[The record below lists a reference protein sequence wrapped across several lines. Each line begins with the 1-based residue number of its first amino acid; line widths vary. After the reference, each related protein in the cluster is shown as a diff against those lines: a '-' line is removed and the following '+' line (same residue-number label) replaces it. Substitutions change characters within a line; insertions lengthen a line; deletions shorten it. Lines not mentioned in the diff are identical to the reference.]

1 MFQQNQKVR
10 NPEANGYRLTAKR
23 QHAINEAQKLGYE
36 FNHNIFKNPLTRL
49 MTTDELIEFSNSS
62 LRVEYNVESEA
73 IVNNLVEQQKNNF
86 KVKQEL
92 TDEEVLN
99 SITERFSLLEE
110 LTLSTALG
118 ISPSLI
124 VSGSAGIG
132 KTTEIM
138 NAINSLDMG
147 DACKTVKG
155 KVTPL
160 ALYKLLYEVRHSGSL
175 LVLDDSDDC
184 WDDETS
190 MNLIKAATDSSDER
204 IISWHSSRRI
214 YDDDDIE
221 LPSDFIFEG
230 SIIFISNLDFYS
242 IAESNNK
249 LAPHFNAMIS
259 RSFVL
264 DLAMRNS
271 REYLLRIKSILFNDS
286 FGDDDMT
293 MDIKHDIY
301 NFMTKERDNL
311 RDISL
316 RMVKKLHIIIKT
328 YGSKWENNARI
339 LFCKRT

>member
-1 MFQQNQKVR
+1 M
-10 NPEANGYRLTAKR
+10 L
-23 QHAINEAQKLGYE
+23 
-36 FNHNIFKNPLTRL
+36 
-49 MTTDELIEFSNSS
+49 
-62 LRVEYNVESEA
+62 
-73 IVNNLVEQQKNNF
+73 EQQKTTGRGIPRNGF
-86 KVKQEL
+86 RMTIGRKLAIEQAKQNGIDLDLSHFTNTKPDFIENL
-92 TDEEVLN
+92 IKQKEQNLITHPPKPEQTDDDILQ
-99 SITERFSLLEE
+99 SISERFGLLEE

-147 DACKTVKG
+147 DACKVVKG
-155 KVTPL
+155 SITPL
-160 ALYKLLYEVRHSGSL
+160 ALYKLLYEVRQSGSL

-184 WDDETS
+184 WDDEKS

-204 IISWHSSRRI
+204 IISWYSSRKI
-214 YDDDDIE
+214 FDNDDLE

-264 DLAMRNS
+264 DLSMKNS

-286 FGDDDMT
+286 FGGDMT
-293 MDIKHDIY
+293 LDIKNDIY
-301 NFMTKERDNL
+301 RFMSKERDNL

-316 RMVKKLHIIIKT
+316 RMVKKLHIIIQT

-339 LFCKRT
+339 LFCKRS